1 MSKYTKYDKRRNTKL
16 TRIRMTAFNRLKHLA
31 RETGFDVVDLL
42 DQAVDVLLR
51 ECRIMPGEQAIAVE
65 VQASAIATKLG
76 VILQIKPGGS
86 ALVAKS
92 SGSTIIAMPGS
103 RTITIAP
110 KKAQKGDQNG

>member
-1 MSKYTKYDKRRNTKL
+1 MGKYTKYDKRRNTKL
-16 TRIRMTAFNRLKHLA
+16 TRIRMIAFNRLKLLA

-42 DQAVDVLLR
+42 DQAVDVLLS

-76 VILQIKPGGS
+76 VIIPTKPGGS
-86 ALVAKS
+86 ALVAKPGRS
-92 SGSTIIAMPGS
+92 ATIAMPGS
-103 RTITIAP
+103 SAIKIAP